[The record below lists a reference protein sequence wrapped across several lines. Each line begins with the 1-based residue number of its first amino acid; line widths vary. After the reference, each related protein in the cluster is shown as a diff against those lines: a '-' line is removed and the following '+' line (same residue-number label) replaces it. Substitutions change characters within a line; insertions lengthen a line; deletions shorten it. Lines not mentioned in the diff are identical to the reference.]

1 MNKSTYAGTSFIIS
15 MEKFGRNNNNNNNI
29 FKEIKPG
36 GRDALL

>member
-15 MEKFGRNNNNNNNI
+15 MEKFGRNNNNNI